1 MKLHRNI
8 IDFAIFIKVT
18 DPVAVYEEKKNR
30 GHSGKFVQVLR
41 AWLPEVRGGGLECIK
56 AVVKSSLKAI
66 SLESR
71 R

>member
-1 MKLHRNI
+1 MKKQIGVLSVG
-8 IDFAIFIKVT
+8 F
-18 DPVAVYEEKKNR
+18 
-30 GHSGKFVQVLR
+30 GQVLR

>member
-8 IDFAIFIKVT
+8 IDFAIFMKVT
-18 DPVAVYEEKKNR
+18 DPGGSICRKKNR
-30 GHSGKFVQVLR
+30 GPSVELVQVLR
-41 AWLPEVRGGGLECIK
+41 EWLPEVRGVGLECIK